1 MTAHEYDTGAVE
13 SAGVA
18 ALSLASLT
26 LLLREWKLVLG
37 TALVCMLAAAAAAT
51 LLPRSYTAVTV
62 MVETDQGGET
72 GLQALAARAAGDIP
86 MLSIGRGNPNA
97 RLVGAVLSS
106 RALRD
111 SVESRIERP
120 PRRVKTVHDPRQGSI
135 RIEVP
140 HRDPVRAA
148 RIANA
153 YPVAINAIVA
163 GIGTQSV
170 STKQELLQQRLAA
183 ARVPL
188 QAAEERLA
196 DFRRRSNAPE
206 LRQQAIEAVSAAA
219 ELQRM
224 IASKEVELSQI
235 RRVATPE
242 NPQLRAAVDE
252 LAALRAQLR
261 QLVSGTGGEVFP
273 SLRESPDL
281 QTDATRLM
289 REFTE
294 AQQVYTALQIAI
306 AESQISTTD
315 LPVLSVL
322 DVATV
327 PEKPSGPGTA
337 VILALAAI
345 LGAMLGAAI
354 AVGRQVTTRLRATP
368 EGRSLADTWRGMR
381 RRPGGGHPALTTDAR

>member
-1 MTAHEYDTGAVE
+1 MAAYENIDDLAE

-18 ALSLASLT
+18 ALALSLVG
-26 LLLREWKLVLG
+26 LLLRDWKLVIG
-37 TALVCMLAAAAAAT
+37 TALVCVLAAAAAAT

-97 RLVGAVLSS
+97 RLVGAVLAS

-120 PRRVKTVHDPRQGSI
+120 PRRVKSVHDPRQGSI
-135 RIEVP
+135 RIEVSD
-140 HRDPVRAA
+140 RDPVRAA
-148 RIANA
+148 RIANV

-163 GIGTQSV
+163 GIGTQSTR
-170 STKQELLQQRLAA
+170 TKQEFLQQRLAT
-183 ARVPL
+183 ARGPL

-196 DFRRRSNAPE
+196 DFRRRTNAPE
-206 LRQQAIEAVSAAA
+206 WRQQAFEAVSAAA
-219 ELQRM
+219 ELQRL
-224 IASKEVELSQI
+224 IAAKEVELSQI

-252 LAALRAQLR
+252 LAALRGQLR

-273 SLRESPDL
+273 SLRETPDL
-281 QTDATRLM
+281 QTDAARLM

-294 AQQVYTALQIAI
+294 AQQVYTALQIAT
-306 AESQISTTD
+306 AEGQISTAD

-322 DVATV
+322 DVATT
-327 PEKPSGPGTA
+327 PEKPSGPSTA
-337 VILALAAI
+337 VILVFAAI
-345 LGAMLGAAI
+345 LGLMLGGTI
-354 AVGRQVTTRLRATP
+354 VVGRQVAMRLRATP
-368 EGRSLADTWRGMR
+368 EGRSLADTWHGVR
-381 RRPGGGHPALTTDAR
+381 RRATGGNPALPTDTN